1 MCVECWCDCN
11 IYERYV
17 LKSKSKPGESLCGL
31 CIAFS
36 SFILV
41 FPESVNVFFDA
52 TTGGKYRMGLA
63 EATLLSTCY
72 TSILPP
78 FSDSVYSMTIYLQ
91 HIYYNKS
98 VCTFYCT
105 EYAMKQMDRFFSF
118 TLSVK
123 SGYLSQDELVDQ
135 MDTGGFCF
143 FTKSKKSQT
152 RLTLILCT
160 EERSK

>member
-1 MCVECWCDCN
+1 
-11 IYERYV
+11 
-17 LKSKSKPGESLCGL
+17 
-31 CIAFS
+31 
-36 SFILV
+36 
-41 FPESVNVFFDA
+41 
-52 TTGGKYRMGLA
+52 MGLA
-63 EATLLSTCY
+63 EATLLSTYY

-91 HIYYNKS
+91 HIYYKS

-143 FTKSKKSQT
+143 FHKIKKVTNTSDSNSLHRREVNITTKLKREWGETYCDQAIQT
-152 RLTLILCT
+152 HEDRLHL
-160 EERSK
+160 